1 MVPRLGLARL
11 IRNNDHLGWSSC
23 GPSPYLKE
31 RFLAVGSPL
40 PLVFRPEP
48 RVVPL
53 LPATLPLL
61 EEVAVPGGGTRVA
74 DLSDP
79 FDDVGGL
86 SKNIVSFVLGV
97 VRLSRSVHRGIGM
110 PPHSRIFCAALL
122 T

>member
-1 MVPRLGLARL
+1 MITQVGARA
-11 IRNNDHLGWSSC
+11 
-23 GPSPYLKE
+23 GPTPYLKE
-31 RFLAVGSPL
+31 RVLAVGSPL

-53 LPATLPLL
+53 LPATLP
-61 EEVAVPGGGTRVA
+61 EEVVVPGGGTRVA

-79 FDDVGGL
+79 FDDVGRL
-86 SKNIVSFVLGV
+86 SKNIVSFALGV